1 MRFPTKF
8 NITPKIRILII
19 NNRFSLFLNIDE
31 KIKIKNNENNSIL
44 VKIIRTP
51 DIKMRILSFLT

>member
-8 NITPKIRILII
+8 DIIPKIRILVI
-19 NNRFSLFLNIDE
+19 NNRFFSFLNIDE

-44 VKIIRTP
+44 VKILKTP
-51 DIKMRILSFLT
+51 DIKVRILFFLT